1 MECELRM
8 RNKLEDTMDI
18 KNRGHWFSLPMNKTQ
33 IVDMSS
39 EILRFK
45 KCFKENNMP
54 SFYFGC
60 MGDCI
65 FKTYKLKTQNEFT
78 MMDDCVQPCILE
90 ENFDDPKIK
99 SKYIK

>member
-1 MECELRM
+1 
-8 RNKLEDTMDI
+8 
-18 KNRGHWFSLPMNKTQ
+18 
-33 IVDMSS
+33 
-39 EILRFK
+39 
-45 KCFKENNMP
+45 MP